1 MNQQD
6 AEFIRKLASCCKA
19 QKTAPR
25 NYASFD
31 GKTGKNGFD
40 EARKPLI
47 RAFRWSL

>member
-6 AEFIRKLASCCKA
+6 EEFFQKLASCCKA
-19 QKTAPR
+19 QKTSPR

-31 GKTGKNGFD
+31 GKTGENDLGEMFQ
-40 EARKPLI
+40 PLI